1 MSVSLPGTVTSWSP
15 ALTETARLGVAV
27 AGLGVA
33 GQRDLAAVMAH
44 PGVELVAV
52 ADQHEQLLAAAPA
65 GVARYRDV
73 ADLCRDDRVD
83 VVWVATPHELH
94 PLHARTAATAGKHVI
109 VEKPLALTPEE
120 CDDITRV
127 ASSSEVVLVV
137 GHTESFAPDVR
148 KARELIASGQFGPVR
163 MIVTCNFTDFLYRPR
178 RPEELDTARGGGI
191 VFAQLPH
198 QVDVARFLT
207 GSAVRAVRASV
218 GAWDLDR
225 PTEAACTAFLDFAS
239 GCAASLV
246 YSGYDHFDTRDIS
259 CAPERGTVRMPQPGR
274 ARQQLGRMA
283 AGHDSEATAR
293 VTRATALAAG
303 GAGTGDPPF
312 GFTLISCDGA
322 DLRLAGHAVA
332 VYGSDGYREIG
343 VEPSRGL
350 PARAEVLDELLAA
363 VTRGRPALHDGE
375 WGRRTLEVCL
385 AILRSA
391 RERREVLLT
400 LPDPVIET
408 GDPSLARHR

>member
-1 MSVSLPGTVTSWSP
+1 
-15 ALTETARLGVAV
+15 LTEARRLGVAV
-27 AGLGVA
+27 AGLGIA

-52 ADQHEQLLAAAPA
+52 ADRHEQLLAVAPA
-65 GVARYRDV
+65 GVARYGDL

-83 VVWVATPHELH
+83 AVWVATPHELH
-94 PLHARTAATAGKHVI
+94 PLHARTAAAAGKHVI
-109 VEKPLALTPEE
+109 VEKPLALTVEE
-120 CDDITRV
+120 CDGITQA
-127 ASSSEVVLVV
+127 ASSSGVVLVV

-198 QVDVARFLT
+198 QVDVVRLLT

-218 GAWDLDR
+218 GAWDPGR
-225 PTEAACTAFLDFAS
+225 PVEAACTAFVDFAS

-259 CAPERGTVRMPQPGR
+259 CAPDPLAARTPQPGR
-274 ARQQLGRMA
+274 ARRQLGRLA
-283 AGHDSEATAR
+283 ADHDSEVGAR
-293 VTRATALAAG
+293 VTRATALAGG

-312 GFTLISCDGA
+312 GFTLISCDDA

-350 PARAEVLDELLAA
+350 PARAEVLDELLDA
-363 VTRGRPALHDGE
+363 VTHGRPALHDGE
-375 WGRRTLEVCL
+375 WGRQTLEVCL

-391 RERREVLLT
+391 RERREVLVT
-400 LPDPVIET
+400 VQDPVIET
-408 GDPSLARHR
+408 GDPSFASHR

>member
-1 MSVSLPGTVTSWSP
+1 LAESR
-15 ALTETARLGVAV
+15 RLGVAV
-27 AGLGVA
+27 AGLGLA
-33 GQRDLAAVMAH
+33 GQRDLAAVIAH

-52 ADQHEQLLAAAPA
+52 ADRHEQLLAAAPS

-73 ADLCRDDRVD
+73 ADLCCDERVD

-94 PLHARTAATAGKHVI
+94 PLHARTAAAAGKHVI
-109 VEKPLALTPEE
+109 VEKPLALSVQE
-120 CDDITRV
+120 CDGIV
-127 ASSSEVVLVV
+127 QAASSSGVVLVV

-163 MIVTCNFTDFLYRPR
+163 MIVSCNFTDFLYRPR
-178 RPEELDTARGGGI
+178 RPEELDTGRGGGI

-218 GAWDLDR
+218 GAWDPDR
-225 PTEAACTAFLDFAS
+225 PTEAACTAFVDFAS

-246 YSGYDHFDTRDIS
+246 YSGYDHFDTRDIR
-259 CAPERGTVRMPQPGR
+259 CAPDEGAARTPQPGR
-274 ARQQLGRMA
+274 ARRQLGQVA
-283 AGHDSEATAR
+283 AGHDGEVTAR
-293 VTRATALAAG
+293 VDRAAALA
-303 GAGTGDPPF
+303 GAGAGLGDPPF
-312 GFTLISCDGA
+312 GFTLASCDDA

-332 VYGSDGYREIG
+332 VYASDGYREIG

-350 PARAEVLDELLAA
+350 PGRAEVLDELLDA
-363 VTRGRPALHDGE
+363 VTHGRPAQHDGA
-375 WGRRTLEVCL
+375 WGRQTLEVCL

-400 LPDPVIET
+400 VPDPVIET
-408 GDPSLARHR
+408 GDPSFASHR

>member
-1 MSVSLPGTVTSWSP
+1 M
-15 ALTETARLGVAV
+15 TEARPLGVAV
-27 AGLGVA
+27 AGLGLA

-52 ADQHEQLLAAAPA
+52 ADQNEQLLAVAPA

-73 ADLCRDDRVD
+73 AELCRDDRVD
-83 VVWVATPHELH
+83 AVWVATPHELH
-94 PLHARTAATAGKHVI
+94 PRHARTAATAGKHVI
-109 VEKPLALTPEE
+109 VEKPLALSPEE
-120 CDDITRV
+120 CDSITRA
-127 ASSSEVVLVV
+127 ASGNGVVLVV

-148 KARELIASGQFGPVR
+148 KARELITSGLFGPVR

-218 GAWDLDR
+218 GAWDPGR
-225 PTEAACTAFLDFAS
+225 PTEAACTAFVDFAS

-259 CAPERGTVRMPQPGR
+259 CAPDQGPARAPRPGW
-274 ARQQLGRMA
+274 ARRQLGRVA
-283 AGHDSEATAR
+283 AEHGGEVTAR
-293 VTRATALAAG
+293 VTRATALAGG
-303 GAGTGDPPF
+303 GACQGDPPF

-332 VYGSDGYREIG
+332 IYGSDGYRTVG

-350 PARAEVLDELLAA
+350 PGRAEVLDELIDA
-363 VTRGRPALHDGE
+363 VTHGRPAPHDGE
-375 WGRRTLEVCL
+375 WGRQTLEVCL

-391 RERREVLLT
+391 RERREVLLD
-400 LPDPVIET
+400 LPDPAIET
-408 GDPSLARHR
+408 GDPSLASHR